1 MNHGAAYFPV
11 FDGLTSGI
19 VPKYPHGGIPGK
31 PFGPFRVAARQKSV
45 GIAARPGRIMPE
57 PALENRP
64 PLGSVPVKRIYQIPF
79 SLLNLRA
86 DCNRSAVQRYVS
98 PAVVMHPRQAAGG
111 LGRSAPGYR
120 TRKVR
125 LIQGRGDPENPG
137 VGTADVRTQRHD
149 EVPEKE
155 CRLEGVKPVALDLHR
170 RTQHIARSEAAH
182 MSGTVFPG
190 LDGVVALQGRAVVVS
205 RRPGNHPPVPMGEDI
220 VVLPPVLH
228 EQQRPVG
235 REVGQ
240 SVLPVRK
247 LEADRTVGVH
257 ADRRIPCGGTVDA
270 SVRTVVI
277 TRPTQSV

>member
-1 MNHGAAYFPV
+1 
-11 FDGLTSGI
+11 
-19 VPKYPHGGIPGK
+19 
-31 PFGPFRVAARQKSV
+31 
-45 GIAARPGRIMPE
+45 
-57 PALENRP
+57 
-64 PLGSVPVKRIYQIPF
+64 
-79 SLLNLRA
+79 
-86 DCNRSAVQRYVS
+86 
-98 PAVVMHPRQAAGG
+98 
-111 LGRSAPGYR
+111 
-120 TRKVR
+120 
-125 LIQGRGDPENPG
+125 
-137 VGTADVRTQRHD
+137 
-149 EVPEKE
+149 
-155 CRLEGVKPVALDLHR
+155 
-170 RTQHIARSEAAH
+170 

-270 SVRTVVI
+270 AVRTVVI